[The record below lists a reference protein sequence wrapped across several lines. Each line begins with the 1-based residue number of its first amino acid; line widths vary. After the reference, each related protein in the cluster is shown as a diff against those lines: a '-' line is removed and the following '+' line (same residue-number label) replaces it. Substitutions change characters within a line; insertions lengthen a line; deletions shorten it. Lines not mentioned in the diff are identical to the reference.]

1 MDILSIKSWDDLWI
15 LLKDVALSAGLKIIE
30 AALVLI
36 IGLKLCKWFIKRVS
50 KAKFYI
56 KLDKGIQ
63 TFITSALKIVLY
75 AFVIIIV
82 VTILGVPQSS
92 FVSLLTS
99 AGVAIGLAL
108 QGSLSNFAG
117 GILILIFKP
126 FRVGDYI
133 EAQTVQGTVQDINV
147 IYTVITTFD
156 NKKIT
161 LPNGA
166 LTNSNIINYS
176 AMTTRRVDLTFSVSY
191 DSDIDFVKELIL
203 KNVKDNPL
211 VLEDPAPFVG
221 LKAQGDSALQ
231 FIMQAWCNKEDY
243 GTVLF
248 GLNENIKKEF
258 DKNNVQIPYPQMDVH
273 IKEK

>member
-50 KAKFYI
+50 KAKFYV

-133 EAQTVQGTVQDINV
+133 EAQMVQGTVQDINV